1 MLFKLLGWFRQSG
14 LNIFADVRAGFV
26 VLSQAGT
33 NLVLTVV
40 KKKLVLTKPWIVD
53 IRGGLP

>member
-40 KKKLVLTKPWIVD
+40 KKKT
-53 IRGGLP
+53 GLDQTLDC